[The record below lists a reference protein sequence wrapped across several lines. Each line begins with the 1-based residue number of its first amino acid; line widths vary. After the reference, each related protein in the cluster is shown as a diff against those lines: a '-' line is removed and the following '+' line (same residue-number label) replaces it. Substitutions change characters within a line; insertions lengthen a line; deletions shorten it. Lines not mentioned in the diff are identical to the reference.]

1 MKNIPNWNPNL
12 IQDCGQ
18 FEDAL
23 AAVTDKIDLPA
34 HFVTNLRRSWAIGE
48 DLRLH
53 NGLRNHKVESEITI
67 PFAGG
72 GFLHYCLGWLCTTHY
87 RETLQA
93 WSHQDDF
100 YRNLHH
106 LIHIIRSYDA
116 YGACDQQLQTINTK
130 RPIFRAQQI
139 SRGEYPIVELLFQ
152 SWQQHPNFGYTQT
165 ALLILKQLFE
175 CYCFTHGSV
184 IFRMPHLKFLNEIR
198 QTFAPVNEN
207 QNRDFLIHLFQRFDK
222 PSKSE
227 KVFKEKLETE
237 LRLSRSTTVL
247 PNDNETKYQR
257 NIQKSFLNFFSPS
270 EKPVLYFGPDS
281 PSGIQSLKLNRY
293 KINDDDGKEVRRL
306 KALFKQNFSN
316 AQPDD
321 HTGSNIDGHTKGQQN
336 NNQDAPELEAKA
348 IGQVLLDFNLSTYFP
363 TNPHLPLQAE
373 HISAYATLE
382 AGNTSEITNDTL
394 ADVLIWIGYQI
405 GANLEGALALRVH
418 HLPEPEFGFMEDFSA
433 IWRLRPSLQHIGKTT
448 FLHSALLPSERIERR
463 SLPTKLQNFLKDQWN
478 IQTHESLYDLAIDRK
493 FDPEKIDQ
501 VKVHFGFESNAWL
514 QSSRRLMLL
523 AQGHPESAAML
534 IQKNARSELPSK
546 CAYYSVIHKE
556 KNVAGSPY
564 AFDLEKFRADVAIMV
579 SQLKH
584 AINSKSLCMSW
595 NAWVTYLIFR
605 IYLTTGGRP
614 VKDAYCDLD
623 LFTDTFDLTIVDDKD
638 VLLRE
643 PRRVVPLCKSLADEI
658 GISYRNALKRLAN
671 LLRTN
676 TPKLSKQIES
686 LLVTPSLSNTQGIPF
701 FFFLTENGIEGIS
714 ADITLLENFDTLQ
727 ANFLRHF
734 VSNHCEITDRDI
746 VDGLLGH
753 ENDKIP
759 VYGASSLRTMN
770 KDHQRVRDF
779 ADRILKFL
787 NISESID
794 FEFSS
799 KDVDV
804 WGQSI
809 PKRFGLQLRRTEHKA
824 LHKSVSARAYQ
835 DAESIIEG
843 LRPEQKAQDRID
855 KALKQAQLELSNR
868 IHFDIYFYKFTRFL
882 RKLAPGLD
890 MKFFSRV
897 GRTVNERVPI
907 DFCRKY
913 SEYRASH
920 PGIMEILQSN
930 TQAKQKV
937 NLEFL
942 FALSLIKLNGI
953 TCKIAIQQV
962 LKGNYLLGTVSD
974 KTFIDIHFV
983 DTQPHPLTP
992 VRRHELHRL
1001 SIHYYERLVNQ
1012 LSFRQSSNNLE
1023 KLGRDL
1029 QAKINRLGVSGS
1041 SLNTKKDLL
1050 YYFAEIEQ
1058 SYQLYELPGCLSA
1071 IASGDTKHRSSNYLS
1086 FQQLTDPDTDHV
1098 ASNARLAPA
1107 TKYLSHE
1114 VIATDAIAYPDPGN
1128 KDPNPSQA
1136 TATSSFVSATGL
1148 EIKDNFSGGT
1158 HDQAIEES
1166 STSDTLTDFHEQGL
1180 LCKSVASH
1188 IEAIMDDALGAML
1201 RLSTEIAARPS
1212 LCKSAL
1218 LSYAK
1223 DIESRR
1229 PSGRKSLAKSTKLNY
1244 YGRIGNLFKE
1254 TNLEQ
1259 EIDDEQL
1266 DEAIETINGYLLD
1279 RQQILQSAKDDL
1291 RQIRDLFSKLAEL
1304 NPLMSVKF
1312 DSIGAV
1318 YNPATHLFSQKELNL
1333 IFKKIQET
1341 QPEAV
1346 QAIFVLLRRFGLRK
1360 TESLFL
1366 KPVNLQLLDTTP
1378 LLRVVGDSVFRP
1390 KFPASNRYVLSQTK
1404 ITSEEKGILQ
1414 RIKHRAITA
1423 KASYLGDLIQS
1434 SAREISLRLNQIIR
1448 NVTFRGSI
1456 HTLRHT
1462 FADELTYGLF
1472 ESAICCNPDN
1482 PLTGERLIHTT
1493 PENVN
1498 RKTLFVAS
1506 RILGHAGTTTLLETY
1521 SHRGFEVIDSLY
1533 NSQFCEGALGNT
1545 DTQSESF
1552 AFSLASR
1559 YGLKGSAHQLDESI
1573 NLRTFNVKDYI
1584 LGSLDYLNQSS
1595 NTINPCSTAN
1605 PKIASRL
1612 YHLENIFRSFPP
1624 NLRPARFAHTK
1635 TNGIFL
1641 SRAFYERLEKQL
1653 PDNADTADLIH
1664 RVQATPAKTSEILAL
1679 KRIPFELNS
1688 NFDPLGNFTEDAHYV
1703 IRESM
1708 KEKDLVN
1715 LIHIL
1720 DLLQFLGFDS
1730 KDLFFWSNSYSQ
1742 KCDIRNVLTDLGLST
1757 RFSLSVGPVRQTV
1770 KFNIDLET
1778 VWVIGVKRQKKDVPF
1793 SNTEFFWIGLI
1804 VHLLAGGY

>member
-72 GFLHYCLGWLCTTHY
+72 GFLHHCLGWLCTSRY

-93 WSHQDDF
+93 WSHTDDF

-106 LIHIIRSYDA
+106 LVHIIRRYDA
-116 YGACDQQLQTINTK
+116 FEACDQQFQTINTK
-130 RPIFRAQQI
+130 RPIFRAQPI

-175 CYCFTHGSV
+175 GYCFSHGRV
-184 IFRMPHLKFLNEIR
+184 IFRMPHLKFLNELR

-207 QNRDFLIHLFQRFDK
+207 HNRDFLIHLFQRFDK

-227 KVFKEKLETE
+227 KAFKEKLETE

-257 NIQKSFLNFFSPS
+257 NIQKIYLNFFSPS
-270 EKPVLYFGPDS
+270 AKPVLYFGPDS
-281 PSGIQSLKLNRY
+281 PSGIQSLNLNRY
-293 KINDDDGKEVRRL
+293 RINDDDGKEVRKL
-306 KALFKQNFSN
+306 KALFKQNFNN

-321 HTGSNIDGHTKGQQN
+321 QSGSNIEGHSKGRRN
-336 NNQDAPELEAKA
+336 YNQDTPQLEAKA

-363 TNPHLPLQAE
+363 TNPHLPLRAE
-373 HISAYATLE
+373 HIGAYATLE
-382 AGNTSEITNDTL
+382 TGGTNEITNDTL
-394 ADVLIWIGYQI
+394 ADLLIWIGFQI
-405 GANLEGALALRVH
+405 GANLEGALALKVH
-418 HLPEPEFGFMEDFSA
+418 HLPETEFGLMDDLSA
-433 IWRLRPSLQHIGKTT
+433 IWRLRPSLQHMGKKT
-448 FLHSALLPSERIERR
+448 FLHSTLLPSDKIERR
-463 SLPTKLQNFLKDQWN
+463 SLPTKLQNFLKEQWN
-478 IQTHESLYDLAIDRK
+478 IQTHESLYDLAIEKK
-493 FDPEKIDQ
+493 FDPEKIDR

-523 AQGHPESAAML
+523 AQGHPESAAIL

-546 CAYYSVIHKE
+546 CAYYSVIHGE

-564 AFDLEKFRADVAIMV
+564 AFNLEKFRADVAILV
-579 SQLKH
+579 SQLEH
-584 AINSKSLCMSW
+584 TINSKSLRTSW

-623 LFTDTFDLTIVDDKD
+623 LFTDAFDLIIVDDKD

-643 PRRVVPLCKSLADEI
+643 PRRVVPLCESLSDEI
-658 GISYRNALKRLAN
+658 GITYRNGLKLLAN
-671 LLRTN
+671 RLRTN
-676 TPKLSKQIES
+676 TPNLSRQIES
-686 LLVTPSLSNTQGIPF
+686 LLVAPSHSNNQGVPF
-701 FFFLTENGIEGIS
+701 FFFLTEGGIEGIP
-714 ADITLLENFDTLQ
+714 ADVTLLGSFDTLQ

-734 VSNHCEITDRDI
+734 VSNHCKITDRDI

-759 VYGASSLRTMN
+759 VYGASSLRTMK
-770 KDHQRVRDF
+770 KDHQQVRDF
-779 ADRILKFL
+779 ADQILEFL
-787 NISESID
+787 NIGDSID
-794 FEFSS
+794 FDFSN

-804 WGQSI
+804 RGQSI
-809 PKRFGLQLRRTEHKA
+809 PKRFGLQLRRTEHKS
-824 LHKSVSARAYQ
+824 LHKAIAERAYQ
-835 DAESIIEG
+835 DALSIIEG
-843 LRPEQKAQDRID
+843 LRAEEKTQDRID
-855 KALKQAQLELSNR
+855 KALTQARLDLSNR
-868 IHFDIYFYKFTRFL
+868 IHFDIYFYKLTRFL
-882 RKLAPGLD
+882 RKMAPGLD
-890 MKFFSRV
+890 MKSFSNV

-920 PGIMEILQSN
+920 PGVMEILQSN
-930 TQAKQKV
+930 IQAKQKV

-953 TCKIAIQQV
+953 TCKVAIQQV
-962 LKGNYLLGTVSD
+962 LKGNYLLGTISD

-983 DTQPHPLTP
+983 DTQPHPLAS

-1058 SYQLYELPGCLSA
+1058 SYQLYELPGCLAA

-1098 ASNARLAPA
+1098 ASNARLALT

-1114 VIATDAIAYPDPGN
+1114 VVTTDTIAYLDTGN
-1128 KDPNPSQA
+1128 KAPPPSQA
-1136 TATSSFVSATGL
+1136 TATSSFVAGTEL
-1148 EIKDNFSGGT
+1148 EIKENFSGGSN
-1158 HDQAIEES
+1158 DQAIEES
-1166 STSDTLTDFHEQGL
+1166 FTPDNSTDFHEQGL
-1180 LCKSVASH
+1180 VCKSVASH
-1188 IEAIMDDALGAML
+1188 IAAIMDDALGAIL
-1201 RLSTEIAARPS
+1201 RLSKEVATRPS

-1223 DIESRR
+1223 DIESRK
-1229 PSGRKSLAKSTKLNY
+1229 PSGRKSLAKNTKLNY

-1254 TNLEQ
+1254 TNLEH
-1259 EIDDEQL
+1259 EIDEEQL
-1266 DEAIETINGYLLD
+1266 DEAIETVNGYLLD
-1279 RQQILQSAKDDL
+1279 RQQILQSAHDDL
-1291 RQIRDLFSKLAEL
+1291 RQIRDFFSKLAEL

-1312 DSIGAV
+1312 DNLGTV

-1341 QPEAV
+1341 QPETL

-1378 LLRVVGDSVFRP
+1378 LLRVMGDSVFRP
-1390 KFPASNRYVLSQTK
+1390 KFPASNRYVLSQTR

-1414 RIKHRAITA
+1414 RIKHRAITT
-1423 KASYLGDLIQS
+1423 KASYLGDLFQS
-1434 SAREISLRLNQIIR
+1434 SAREISLDLNQIIR
-1448 NVTFRGSI
+1448 NITFRGSI

-1462 FADELTYGLF
+1462 FADELTFGLF
-1472 ESAICCNPDN
+1472 ESAICCNPDK
-1482 PLTGERLIHTT
+1482 PLNGEQLIHTT
-1493 PENVN
+1493 PDSVN

-1506 RILGHAGTTTLLETY
+1506 RILGHAGTITLLETY
-1521 SHRGFEVIDSLY
+1521 SHRGFEVIDSFY
-1533 NSQFCEGALGNT
+1533 NSQFCEIALRNIEV
-1545 DTQSESF
+1545 QSESF
-1552 AFSLASR
+1552 AFSMTSR
-1559 YGLKGSAHQLDESI
+1559 YGLKCPAPQLDEPI
-1573 NLRTFNVKDYI
+1573 KLRTFNVKDYI

-1595 NTINPCSTAN
+1595 DSINLYSTAN
-1605 PKIASRL
+1605 QKIASRL
-1612 YHLENIFRSFPP
+1612 YPLENIFRSFPP
-1624 NLRPARFAHTK
+1624 SLRPARFAHAK
-1635 TNGIFL
+1635 PNSIFL

-1653 PDNADTADLIH
+1653 PDHGDTADLIH
-1664 RVQATPAKTSEILAL
+1664 RVQATPAKTSDILAL
-1679 KRIPFELNS
+1679 KQIPFELNS

-1730 KDLFFWSNSYSQ
+1730 KDLFFWSNSHSQ
-1742 KCDIRNVLTDLGLST
+1742 KCNIRNVLTDLGLTT
-1757 RFSLSVGPVRQTV
+1757 RFRLPVGPVRQTV